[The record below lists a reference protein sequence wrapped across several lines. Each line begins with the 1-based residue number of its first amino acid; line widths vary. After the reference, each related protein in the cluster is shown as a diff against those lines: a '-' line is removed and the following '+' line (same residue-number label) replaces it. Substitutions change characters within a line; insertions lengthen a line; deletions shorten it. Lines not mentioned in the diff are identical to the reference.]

1 MVPTLMFVNI
11 VDDTVD
17 TYDILMLNGMVLV
30 ASLSQHS
37 DRPRDV
43 GVGDT
48 VVGDTAVV
56 VVVVVAAAADVVVL
70 LLGPVPLD
78 YTDVLLDLLLYL
90 PHQDHDD
97 LVWKNSL
104 ES

>member
-1 MVPTLMFVNI
+1 MVPKLMFVNI

-17 TYDILMLNGMVLV
+17 TYDILMLNGTVWV

-43 GVGDT
+43 GVA
-48 VVGDTAVV
+48 VVGDTAAAVVV
-56 VVVVVAAAADVVVL
+56 VVVVVAATAAVVVL

-78 YTDVLLDLLLYL
+78 YTDVLLDLL
-90 PHQDHDD
+90 
-97 LVWKNSL
+97 
-104 ES
+104 